1 MQPRSKRSHRHLRPL
16 FALAALGGFAAF
28 ALSCSSQGQG
38 TDPSPGA
45 ARQAIAGGKA
55 DYSHNYV
62 FLLASH
68 VGDRGGLC
76 TSTLIAPN
84 LLLTA
89 RHCVS
94 PSSGDESV
102 LCGDAELGEPYP
114 PSAFAATND
123 PKPSGGS
130 PLFHASEVRVA
141 PGGSDTCG
149 YDIALVILDQNVPS
163 QLATPAVPRIDR
175 EVMPGEP
182 YTAVGY
188 GENDAG
194 LPIATRLEREGLSI
208 ACQPGSCGDG
218 VESTEFL
225 GETGICS
232 GDSGGPALDA
242 DNKVVGVV
250 SRGGVGCD
258 TPVYGTV
265 TAWYDFLVGTAT
277 DAAALGGYEAP
288 FWVTTGSSDPPVLE
302 GSGGSAGTGA
312 GGTPA
317 EPPAT
322 CTTSSDCSDGL
333 TCQRVQDES
342 LCMRPEPT
350 FGDESGG
357 CSASGHAPAGFG
369 AVLLG
374 TCLSFLVGR
383 RRRR

>member
-1 MQPRSKRSHRHLRPL
+1 LCIAAALGSWNL
-16 FALAALGGFAAF
+16 FALGCSAPGEGEGPNLGTA
-28 ALSCSSQGQG
+28 Q
-38 TDPSPGA
+38 
-45 ARQAIAGGKA
+45 QAIAGGKA

-94 PSSGDESV
+94 PSAGDESV

-130 PLFHASEVRVA
+130 PLFHAAEVRVA

-149 YDIALVILDQNVPS
+149 YDVALVILDQNVPP

-194 LPIATRLEREGLSI
+194 FPLATRLEREGLSI

-265 TAWYDFLVGTAT
+265 TAWYDFLISTAT

-288 FWVTTGSSDPPVLE
+288 FWVTTGSSDPPVVE
-302 GSGGSAGTGA
+302 GSGGSDGGGGA
-312 GGTPA
+312 PPEPA
-317 EPPAT
+317 AT
-322 CTTSSDCSDGL
+322 CTTSADCGDGL
-333 TCQRVQDES
+333 TCQRFQETSRCVK
-342 LCMRPEPT
+342 PEPT
-350 FGDESGG
+350 IGDESGG
-357 CSASGHAPAGFG
+357 CSAAGRGPTGFG
-369 AVLLG
+369 VVLLG
-374 TCLSFLVGR
+374 TCLSLLLGR

>member
-1 MQPRSKRSHRHLRPL
+1 MQPRSKRSHRRLRAL
-16 FALAALGGFAAF
+16 FAIAALGGFGSC
-28 ALSCSSQGQG
+28 ALGCSSQSEG
-38 TDPSPGA
+38 TDPSRGA

-94 PSSGDESV
+94 PSTGDETV

-130 PLFHASEVRVA
+130 PLFHVAEVRVA

-175 EVMPGEP
+175 EVMPGES

-265 TAWYDFLVGTAT
+265 TAWYDFLIGTAT

-302 GSGGSAGTGA
+302 GSGGGGSDSGDAAGA
-312 GGTPA
+312 PS

-333 TCQRVQDES
+333 TCEAS
-342 LCMRPEPT
+342 LCVQPQAI
-350 FGDESGG
+350 GDESGG
-357 CSASGHAPAGFG
+357 CSASGRGPAGFG
-369 AVLLG
+369 AALLG
-374 TCLSFLVGR
+374 SCLSFLLAR